1 VCLRAR
7 ALGAALGI
15 GLTVVAAVASSPAV
29 AAASRSAVTAAPIA
43 SRTAPAVSP
52 AAPSP
57 AGIALPPAPIA
68 SRTAPAVSPAAP
80 SPAAIALP
88 PAATA
93 PSAVTAAPSATAT
106 SPCAGVGQP
115 GAPRV
120 ARAARPGG
128 GSELTQYLADGG
140 YRVSRCDRS
149 GRLQVS
155 ETVSPIRDPDGGV
168 TLVPTETQTPT
179 VQVSALYGDP
189 SEPGWAADF
198 RAHRA
203 ALRAAVLP
211 PTAPATS
218 LASVGL
224 AGDPLLP
231 GAPAAGSA
239 GAAPAVAGD
248 ACTNA
253 QYTLWMG
260 AWASRNYD
268 YRINR
273 SSFNYNDTTVA
284 SIVDGHTNWDTTSNS
299 CGLNDITNLTSH
311 YLGSTS
317 AGIHTVPDGQSITD
331 KGNLDN
337 VGCAGALACTWLF
350 TDASGNATETDQ
362 RFNEDFSFSNVGAAG
377 AYDYESV
384 ATHESGHSIGLGHA
398 DSSNALTMYP
408 SIAAGSTTARTLA
421 KGDVMGLRARYP

>member
-1 VCLRAR
+1 MYLRAAR
-7 ALGAALGI
+7 VTVAALGI
-15 GLTVVAAVASSPAV
+15 GLAVVASPSPAAAAAPPSAAVAS
-29 AAASRSAVTAAPIA
+29 
-43 SRTAPAVSP
+43 
-52 AAPSP
+52 
-57 AGIALPPAPIA
+57 
-68 SRTAPAVSPAAP
+68 
-80 SPAAIALP
+80 
-88 PAATA
+88 
-93 PSAVTAAPSATAT
+93 
-106 SPCAGVGQP
+106 PCAGLGQLSSP
-115 GAPRV
+115 GI
-120 ARAARPGG
+120 ARAARPDG
-128 GSELTQYLADGG
+128 GSELTQFFGDGG

-149 GRLQVS
+149 GHLQVS

-179 VQVSALYGDP
+179 VEVSALYGDP
-189 SEPGWAADF
+189 SEPAWAADF
-198 RAHRA
+198 RARRA
-203 ALRAAVLP
+203 ALRAAILP
-211 PTAPATS
+211 PTVPATS
-218 LASVGL
+218 PAAGDL

-231 GAPAAGSA
+231 GVPVPAPAGGS
-239 GAAPAVAGD
+239 GTAAAAIAGD

-284 SIVDGHTNWDTTSNS
+284 SIVDGHTNWDTTSNG

-331 KGNLDN
+331 KGDLDN

-350 TDASGNATETDQ
+350 TDANANATETDQ
-362 RFNEDFSFSNVGAAG
+362 RFNDDYTFSNVGAAG

-408 SIAAGSTTARTLA
+408 SIAAGSTAARTLA